1 MKILIAIDGSE
12 FSDSAIDEV
21 LRYYTDSETEVMIVA
36 VVEPLVNTVGAP
48 FGVLDT
54 YYASYLKDV
63 RERAEKLLERAEKH
77 FQESAG
83 EGVKVSS
90 KLLIGKAGQEIVEA
104 ARKWPADMIAV
115 GSHGRGFW
123 ERAYLGSV
131 SNSVTHHAPCNVL
144 VVRGNATA
152 DHGEELPK

>member
-1 MKILIAIDGSE
+1 MKILIATDGSE
-12 FSDSAIDEV
+12 FSDAAIDEV
-21 LRYYTDSETEVMIVA
+21 LRYHTRAETEVMIVA

-54 YYASYLKDV
+54 YYASYLKDA
-63 RERAEKLLERAEKH
+63 RERAAKVLEKAEKRFRDGSGERA
-77 FQESAG
+77 
-83 EGVKVSS
+83 KVSS

-104 ARKWPADMIAV
+104 ATKWPADLIAV

-131 SNSVTHHAPCNVL
+131 SNAVTHHAPCNVL
-144 VVRGNATA
+144 VVRGDATT
-152 DHGEELPK
+152 DVGEEIP